1 MVDINSS
8 IRQVEINSG
17 VSPDFIEKTLTQD
30 ITTLEALYDLVDN
43 AIDAARNHIL
53 KGDFKKDTSGLPAS
67 YQGYKVHIRIDKDS
81 VRIIDNCLG
90 IDEETLTNTA
100 LYTAANSNH
109 SYGIGYYGL
118 GLKRALLKMGSIFSL
133 AVDNG
138 LSIFKCHFSSENIGG
153 NKDKKIYAN
162 EYPSRNR
169 LKSLFSVS
177 RLKDEI
183 KNDLHNS
190 SWFEN
195 AVRGFSHRY
204 SIYLSKGFEIIIHNV
219 TTHSIEKIKGTI
231 PTLRYD
237 ALLLPQR
244 EILNINGV
252 EVTIESGIHGD
263 YTFPK
268 ESNYSL
274 SLNRTL
280 TDQFGI
286 YFVCNDRIIVAA
298 STAKEHGWEA
308 KWHSEYNGFVCWVRF
323 ISKEPNKLPWNTSK
337 TALRVDSSLFL
348 TVRDRLKPIA
358 DRYRAEIKNRYP
370 SKAPS
375 KSGTSPVTGRNPA
388 QAPATTTVPVPPAPT
403 ATLPG
408 TGSTKPKIKKP
419 KLRPSEPLHRDR
431 EILVDWNLCSISVPQ
446 DREKEYGMFFELC
459 KLSSKDVPITCAAM
473 LRVFLET
480 TVKQTSISLNVKWEN
495 LSKNTLSVAK
505 QLCDQGYLEHVVK
518 DLIGKYS
525 TTDGGILSIN
535 NIQSLV
541 HSVKFHPSQPL
552 VNTYWSELEP
562 FLSACW
568 RFITEED
575 IKKKSD
581 NTLAHGSNDNGV

>member
-53 KGDFKKDTSGLPAS
+53 KGDFEKDASGLPAS
-67 YQGYKVHIRIDKDS
+67 YKGYKVHIRIDKDS
-81 VRIIDNCLG
+81 VRILDNCLG

-118 GLKRALLKMGSIFSL
+118 GLKRALLKMGSTFSL
-133 AVDNG
+133 VVDNG

-153 NKDKKIYAN
+153 NKDRKIYAN
-162 EYPSRNR
+162 QYISRNR

-177 RLKDEI
+177 QVKDEI
-183 KNDLHNS
+183 KNDLHNV
-190 SWFEN
+190 SWFKN
-195 AVRGFSHRY
+195 AVHGFSQRY

-219 TTHSIEKIKGTI
+219 TTRSLERIKGTV
-231 PTLRYD
+231 PTLRNN

-244 EILNINGV
+244 EIINIHGV

-263 YTFPK
+263 YAFPK

-274 SLNRTL
+274 SLNRKL

-298 STAKEHGWEA
+298 STSKEHGWDA
-308 KWHSEYNGFVCWVRF
+308 KWHSEYNGFVCWVKF

-337 TALRVDSSLFL
+337 TALRVDSSLFI
-348 TVRDRLKPIA
+348 TVRDRLKPIV
-358 DRYRAEIKNRYP
+358 DRYRAEIKSRYP
-370 SKAPS
+370 SKANS
-375 KSGTSPVTGRNPA
+375 KSGILPVTGGTPA
-388 QAPATTTVPVPPAPT
+388 QVPATITVPVPPTT
-403 ATLPG
+403 ATTLSSP
-408 TGSTKPKIKKP
+408 GSTKPKKKKP

-431 EILVDWNLCSISVPQ
+431 EILVDWNFCSVLVPQ
-446 DREKEYGMFFELC
+446 YREKEYGMFFELC

-480 TVKQTSISLNVKWEN
+480 TVKQTSISLNINWEN

-505 QLCDQGYLEHVVK
+505 KLCDQGYLEHVVK
-518 DLIGKYS
+518 DLIGKYA
-525 TTDGGILSIN
+525 TTEGGILSIN

-568 RFITEED
+568 KYIAEED
-575 IKKKSD
+575 IKKKSV
-581 NTLAHGSNDNGV
+581 GSLVHE

>member
-8 IRQVEINSG
+8 IRKVEINSG

-43 AIDAARNHIL
+43 AIDAARNHIM
-53 KGDFKKDTSGLPAS
+53 KGDFHKDPSGLPAS
-67 YQGYKVHIRIDKDS
+67 YAGYKVHIRIDKDS

-118 GLKRALLKMGSIFSL
+118 GLKRALLKMGSTYSI

-138 LSIFKCHFSSENIGG
+138 LSIFKCQFGSEHIGG
-153 NKDKKIYAN
+153 NKNKKIYAN
-162 EYPSRNR
+162 EYPSLNR

-177 RLKDEI
+177 KLKDEI

-195 AVRGFSHRY
+195 AVFGFSLRY

-219 TTHSIEKIKGTI
+219 TTRSFERIKGTV
-231 PTLRYD
+231 PTLRQN

-244 EILNINGV
+244 EIINIHGV
-252 EVTIESGIHGD
+252 EITIESGIHGD

-268 ESNYSL
+268 EKNYSL
-274 SLNRTL
+274 SLNRKL

-298 STAKEHGWEA
+298 STAKEHGWDA

-358 DRYRAEIKNRYP
+358 DRYRAEIKSRYP
-370 SKAPS
+370 SKTSP
-375 KSGTSPVTGRNPA
+375 KSGTSPMTVGVPPKGATKIPVSA
-388 QAPATTTVPVPPAPT
+388 TPAPATA
-403 ATLPG
+403 LPSN
-408 TGSTKPKIKKP
+408 GSTSPKVKKP

-431 EILVDWNLCSISVPQ
+431 DILVDWNLCSVSVPQ
-446 DREKEYGMFFELC
+446 HREKEYGIFFELC
-459 KLSSKDVPITCAAM
+459 KLNSKDVPITCAAM

-480 TVKQTSISLNVKWEN
+480 TVKQTSISLNIKWEN

-505 QLCDQGYLEHVVK
+505 KLCEEGYLENIIK
-518 DLIGKYS
+518 DLIGKYA

-552 VNTYWSELEP
+552 VNTYWSDLEP

-568 RFITEED
+568 KCISEED
-575 IKKKSD
+575 FKKNNA
-581 NTLAHGSNDNGV
+581 NTLVNG